1 MSKASD
7 ESKDFRM
14 KVAQGRKERDITWIR
29 NVRIWNETPV
39 YYEARKAS
47 CDKFIKAERA
57 YKKVR
62 AELAAAEDKF
72 LWACH
77 NYVSE
82 GALYR

>member
-14 KVAQGRKERDITWIR
+14 KVAQGRKECDIDWIR
-29 NVRIWNETPV
+29 KVRIRDEIPV
-39 YYEARKAS
+39 YYGARKSS

-62 AELAAAEDKF
+62 AELAAAKDKF

-77 NYVSE
+77 EYVSE